1 MSPSFLEELAHP
13 RPDPGGGAAA
23 AFGARLG
30 LALLEKVVKLELQRP
45 PSAST
50 QPRLWEQNLGMV
62 RHLTAALTSL
72 QDEDV
77 LAYLRLAEARAGG
90 EPGQGL
96 PAAVQEAL
104 KVPRQIMTRAH
115 EALNLV
121 SWAGAHSKSHLLSD
135 LLVAVELLAAAFQGA
150 YHIACANLPL
160 ITETLRREA
169 LASELSQTS
178 QQGHESFLRVK
189 RILTARE
196 PHLDPGSR

>member
-1 MSPSFLEELAHP
+1 MSPSFLEELAQA

-23 AFGARLG
+23 AYGARLG
-30 LALLEKVVKLELQRP
+30 LALLEKVVKLELKRP
-45 PSAST
+45 PPASN
-50 QPRLWEQNLGMV
+50 PPPLWEQNLGQV
-62 RHLTAALTSL
+62 RQLTAALTRL

-77 LAYLRLAEARAGG
+77 QAYFCLAEARASPQ
-90 EPGQGL
+90 PGRQL

-104 KVPRQIMTRAH
+104 EVPRQIMAKTR

-121 SWAGAHSKSHLLSD
+121 SWAGAHCKRHLISD

-169 LASELSQTS
+169 LASELSHTS
-178 QQGHESFLRVK
+178 QQGQESFLRVK
-189 RILTARE
+189 RILTARG
-196 PHLDPGSR
+196 PHLDPGS